1 MLRRRPVTLDRP
13 RGRYPSLAALGG
25 QPALAQSSLHL
36 ALTPSQKPTDLMVAG
51 EAFGAALGKL
61 VGVPIRV
68 TVASDYAAVVEA
80 LRNRTAD
87 LAFVHPAG
95 YVLANR
101 EAKAMIVAKDQWHGN
116 TSYTSRIYVRKES
129 GLKTLEDLR
138 GKTIA
143 FVDPSSTSG
152 YVYPMVM
159 LIEKGLVQNKDPK
172 TFFKEFVFSGSHDAG
187 LQALLHGHVD
197 AFASFDQARE
207 QYLKDPAER
216 EKVIYDRRERAD
228 SGGRDLRAR
237 RARPGAGREG
247 ARGAPVDEGSDL
259 RAGPQGALRHRRVRA
274 GGGPGVP
281 AGPRGDGPARLASE
295 ALIPARPGPAPPAPA
310 GPMIEMRG
318 LRVVLPPDTVA
329 LYGVDLVVEP
339 GEFVVIIGRS
349 GAGKTTFLRAINR
362 LVEPTSGTVR
372 VAGQPVTGTDP
383 GALRRCA
390 GRSA

>member
-1 MLRRRPVTLDRP
+1 MLCRHPVTSIVLVA
-13 RGRYPSLAALGG
+13 GILLAALGG

-129 GLKTLEDLR
+129 GLKTLEELR

-216 EKVIYDRRERAD
+216 EKLIYIAESAPIPEGGICARDGLDPALVAKVRAALL
-228 SGGRDLRAR
+228 SMNG
-237 RARPGAGREG
+237 PTY
-247 ARGAPVDEGSDL
+247 APVL
-259 RAGPQGALRHRRVRA
+259 KALYDIDGFEPAEDREYEPVRA
-274 GGGPGVP
+274 AMDLLGW
-281 AGPRGDGPARLASE
+281 
-295 ALIPARPGPAPPAPA
+295 RPK
-310 GPMIEMRG
+310 R
-318 LRVVLPPDTVA
+318 
-329 LYGVDLVVEP
+329 
-339 GEFVVIIGRS
+339 
-349 GAGKTTFLRAINR
+349 
-362 LVEPTSGTVR
+362 
-372 VAGQPVTGTDP
+372 
-383 GALRRCA
+383 
-390 GRSA
+390 

>member
-1 MLRRRPVTLDRP
+1 MMHRRLVLTLVTLGVLAVAPPGDR
-13 RGRYPSLAALGG
+13 LAS
-25 QPALAQSSLHL
+25 AQTALHL
-36 ALTPSQKPTDLMVAG
+36 VLTPSQKPTDLMVAG

-129 GLKTLEDLR
+129 GLKALEDLR

-159 LIEKGLVQNKDPK
+159 LIQKGLVQNRDPK
-172 TFFKEFVFSGSHDAG
+172 TFFKDFVFSGSHDAG
-187 LQALLHGHVD
+187 LLALLNGHVD

-207 QYLKDPAER
+207 QYLKDPAQ
-216 EKVIYDRRERAD
+216 RERLIWIAE
-228 SGGRDLRAR
+228 SAPIPEGGICARDGLD
-237 RARPGAGREG
+237 PGLFAK
-247 ARGAPVDEGSDL
+247 
-259 RAGPQGALRHRRVRA
+259 VRA
-274 GGGPGVP
+274 
-281 AGPRGDGPARLASE
+281 ALLSMKGPAYAPILKQLYDIDGFE
-295 ALIPARPGPAPPAPA
+295 PAEDREYEPVRAAMDLLGWRPK
-310 GPMIEMRG
+310 R
-318 LRVVLPPDTVA
+318 
-329 LYGVDLVVEP
+329 
-339 GEFVVIIGRS
+339 
-349 GAGKTTFLRAINR
+349 
-362 LVEPTSGTVR
+362 
-372 VAGQPVTGTDP
+372 
-383 GALRRCA
+383 
-390 GRSA
+390 

>member
-1 MLRRRPVTLDRP
+1 MLCRHPVTSIVLVA
-13 RGRYPSLAALGG
+13 GILLAAFGG

-80 LRNRTAD
+80 MRNKTAD

-116 TSYTSRIYVRKES
+116 TSYTSRIYVRRES
-129 GLKTLEDLR
+129 GLKTLEELR

-216 EKVIYDRRERAD
+216 EKLIYIAESAPIPE
-228 SGGRDLRAR
+228 GGICARDGLD
-237 RARPGAGREG
+237 P
-247 ARGAPVDEGSDL
+247 
-259 RAGPQGALRHRRVRA
+259 ALVAKVRA
-274 GGGPGVP
+274 ALLSMKGPTY
-281 AGPRGDGPARLASE
+281 
-295 ALIPARPGPAPPAPA
+295 AP
-310 GPMIEMRG
+310 I
-318 LRVVLPPDTVA
+318 LKA
-329 LYGVDLVVEP
+329 LYDIDGFEP
-339 GEFVVIIGRS
+339 AEDR
-349 GAGKTTFLRAINR
+349 
-362 LVEPTSGTVR
+362 EY
-372 VAGQPVTGTDP
+372 QPVRAAMDLLGWRP
-383 GALRRCA
+383 KR
-390 GRSA
+390 

>member
-1 MLRRRPVTLDRP
+1 MLCRHPVTSIVLVA
-13 RGRYPSLAALGG
+13 GILLAALGG
-25 QPALAQSSLHL
+25 RPALAQSSLHL

-187 LQALLHGHVD
+187 LLALLNGHVD

-207 QYLKDPAER
+207 QYLKDPAQRDKLIWIAESPPIP
-216 EKVIYDRRERAD
+216 E
-228 SGGRDLRAR
+228 GGICARDGLD
-237 RARPGAGREG
+237 P
-247 ARGAPVDEGSDL
+247 
-259 RAGPQGALRHRRVRA
+259 ALVAKVRA
-274 GGGPGVP
+274 ALLSMKGPTY
-281 AGPRGDGPARLASE
+281 
-295 ALIPARPGPAPPAPA
+295 AP
-310 GPMIEMRG
+310 
-318 LRVVLPPDTVA
+318 LLKA
-329 LYGVDLVVEP
+329 LYDIDGFESAEDREYEPVRAAMDLLGWRP
-339 GEFVVIIGRS
+339 KR
-349 GAGKTTFLRAINR
+349 
-362 LVEPTSGTVR
+362 
-372 VAGQPVTGTDP
+372 
-383 GALRRCA
+383 
-390 GRSA
+390 

>member
-1 MLRRRPVTLDRP
+1 MLCRHPVTSIVLVA
-13 RGRYPSLAALGG
+13 GILLAALGG

-129 GLKTLEDLR
+129 GLKTLEELR

-187 LQALLHGHVD
+187 LQALLNGHVD

-216 EKVIYDRRERAD
+216 EKLIYIAESAPIPEGGICARDGLDPALVAKVRAALL
-228 SGGRDLRAR
+228 SMKG
-237 RARPGAGREG
+237 PTY
-247 ARGAPVDEGSDL
+247 APVL
-259 RAGPQGALRHRRVRA
+259 KALYDIDGFEPAEDREYEPVRA
-274 GGGPGVP
+274 AMDLLGW
-281 AGPRGDGPARLASE
+281 
-295 ALIPARPGPAPPAPA
+295 RPK
-310 GPMIEMRG
+310 R
-318 LRVVLPPDTVA
+318 
-329 LYGVDLVVEP
+329 
-339 GEFVVIIGRS
+339 
-349 GAGKTTFLRAINR
+349 
-362 LVEPTSGTVR
+362 
-372 VAGQPVTGTDP
+372 
-383 GALRRCA
+383 
-390 GRSA
+390 

>member
-1 MLRRRPVTLDRP
+1 MLRRHLVTSSILVA
-13 RGRYPSLAALGG
+13 GILLAVASADG
-25 QPALAQSSLHL
+25 PATAQTSLHL
-36 ALTPSQKPTDLMVAG
+36 ALTPSQKPTDLLVAG

-129 GLKTLEDLR
+129 GLKTLEELR

-187 LQALLHGHVD
+187 LQALLNGHVD

-207 QYLKDPAER
+207 QYLKDPAQR
-216 EKVIYDRRERAD
+216 EKLIWVAESAPIPE
-228 SGGRDLRAR
+228 GGICARDGLD
-237 RARPGAGREG
+237 P
-247 ARGAPVDEGSDL
+247 
-259 RAGPQGALRHRRVRA
+259 ALFAKVRA
-274 GGGPGVP
+274 ALLSMKGPTY
-281 AGPRGDGPARLASE
+281 
-295 ALIPARPGPAPPAPA
+295 AP
-310 GPMIEMRG
+310 I
-318 LRVVLPPDTVA
+318 LKA
-329 LYGVDLVVEP
+329 LYDIDGFEPAEDREYEPVRAAMDLLGWRP
-339 GEFVVIIGRS
+339 KR
-349 GAGKTTFLRAINR
+349 
-362 LVEPTSGTVR
+362 
-372 VAGQPVTGTDP
+372 
-383 GALRRCA
+383 
-390 GRSA
+390 

>member
-1 MLRRRPVTLDRP
+1 MLCRHPVTSIVLVA
-13 RGRYPSLAALGG
+13 GILLAALGG

-129 GLKTLEDLR
+129 GLKTLEELR

-216 EKVIYDRRERAD
+216 EKLIYIAESAPIPEGGICARDGLDPALVAKVRAALL
-228 SGGRDLRAR
+228 SMKG
-237 RARPGAGREG
+237 PTY
-247 ARGAPVDEGSDL
+247 APVL
-259 RAGPQGALRHRRVRA
+259 KALYDIDGFEPAEDREYQPVRA
-274 GGGPGVP
+274 AMDLLGW
-281 AGPRGDGPARLASE
+281 
-295 ALIPARPGPAPPAPA
+295 RPK
-310 GPMIEMRG
+310 R
-318 LRVVLPPDTVA
+318 
-329 LYGVDLVVEP
+329 
-339 GEFVVIIGRS
+339 
-349 GAGKTTFLRAINR
+349 
-362 LVEPTSGTVR
+362 
-372 VAGQPVTGTDP
+372 
-383 GALRRCA
+383 
-390 GRSA
+390 

>member
-1 MLRRRPVTLDRP
+1 MLCRHPVTSIVLVA
-13 RGRYPSLAALGG
+13 GILLAALGG

-143 FVDPSSTSG
+143 FVDPTSTSG

-159 LIEKGLVQNKDPK
+159 LIEKGLVRNKDPK
-172 TFFKEFVFSGSHDAG
+172 TFFKEFVFAGSHDAG
-187 LQALLHGHVD
+187 LQALLNGHVD

-216 EKVIYDRRERAD
+216 EKLIYIAESAPIPEGGICARDGLDPALVAKVRAALL
-228 SGGRDLRAR
+228 SMKG
-237 RARPGAGREG
+237 PTY
-247 ARGAPVDEGSDL
+247 APVL
-259 RAGPQGALRHRRVRA
+259 KALYDIDGFEPAEDREYQPVRA
-274 GGGPGVP
+274 AMDLLGW
-281 AGPRGDGPARLASE
+281 
-295 ALIPARPGPAPPAPA
+295 RPK
-310 GPMIEMRG
+310 R
-318 LRVVLPPDTVA
+318 
-329 LYGVDLVVEP
+329 
-339 GEFVVIIGRS
+339 
-349 GAGKTTFLRAINR
+349 
-362 LVEPTSGTVR
+362 
-372 VAGQPVTGTDP
+372 
-383 GALRRCA
+383 
-390 GRSA
+390 

>member
-1 MLRRRPVTLDRP
+1 MLRRHPVKSILLATGLL
-13 RGRYPSLAALGG
+13 LAALGE
-25 QPALAQSSLHL
+25 QPAAAQGSLHL

-129 GLKTLEDLR
+129 GLKTLEELR

-216 EKVIYDRRERAD
+216 EKLIYIAESAPIPEGGICARDGLDPALVAKVRAALL
-228 SGGRDLRAR
+228 SMKG
-237 RARPGAGREG
+237 PTY
-247 ARGAPVDEGSDL
+247 APVL
-259 RAGPQGALRHRRVRA
+259 KALYDIDGFEPAEDREYQPVRA
-274 GGGPGVP
+274 AMDLLGW
-281 AGPRGDGPARLASE
+281 
-295 ALIPARPGPAPPAPA
+295 RPK
-310 GPMIEMRG
+310 R
-318 LRVVLPPDTVA
+318 
-329 LYGVDLVVEP
+329 
-339 GEFVVIIGRS
+339 
-349 GAGKTTFLRAINR
+349 
-362 LVEPTSGTVR
+362 
-372 VAGQPVTGTDP
+372 
-383 GALRRCA
+383 
-390 GRSA
+390 